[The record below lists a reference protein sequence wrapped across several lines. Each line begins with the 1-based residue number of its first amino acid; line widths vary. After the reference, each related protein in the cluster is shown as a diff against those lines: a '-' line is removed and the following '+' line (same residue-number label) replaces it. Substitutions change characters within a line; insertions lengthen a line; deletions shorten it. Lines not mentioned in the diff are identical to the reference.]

1 MSSIPLYICIY
12 IYTHTHIFFI
22 HSSVNKHLGCFC
34 VLNIANSAAI
44 NNGVRDS
51 FWIIV
56 FFRYMPRSGTAGWY
70 GSSTFRVLRNFQAV
84 LHSGCTNLHSYQQC
98 RSITFYPTPLQHL
111 LFVDFFFFNVHYS
124 TGVSWY
130 FFTTLI
136 WISLII
142 NHMGMF

>member
-98 RSITFYPTPLQHL
+98 RRVPFSQHSLAFIVCRLFHDGNSDWCEVTSNIL
-111 LFVDFFFFNVHYS
+111 LMEV
-124 TGVSWY
+124 
-130 FFTTLI
+130 
-136 WISLII
+136 
-142 NHMGMF
+142 